1 MTHQQVARALPA
13 KAVTA
18 AASASPL
25 VKRRRWGETIIQM
38 VLWACGAISILTT
51 LGIIFMLG
59 QEALLFFRRD
69 EVSLWRFLSGWT
81 WQPQTLQFGIWPL
94 VNATLGASAIAMGL
108 ALPLGLLIAIY
119 LSEYASPRR
128 RSILKP
134 ILEILAGIPTVVYGY
149 FALTFVTPALR
160 RVLGFDVVEVFN
172 LASAGLVIGIL
183 VLPVVTSM
191 SEDALRAVPM
201 ALREAAFGLGA
212 TRFETS
218 VRVVAPAALS
228 GISAACIV
236 AMSRAVGE
244 TMIVAVA
251 AGAGPRNF
259 AHWGEALAG
268 LQALNP
274 FEAAETMTG
283 HIVRIS
289 GGDLSYESLDYDSLF
304 AIGLLLFLLTLA
316 LNIVSRGIVSKF
328 REQYD

>member
-1 MTHQQVARALPA
+1 MPA
-13 KAVTA
+13 KAVA
-18 AASASPL
+18 PVASSSPL
-25 VKRRRWGETIIQM
+25 VKRRRWSETIIHM

-69 EVSLWRFLSGWT
+69 EVSLWPFLSGWT

-94 VNATLGASAIAMGL
+94 INATLGASAIAMGL

-134 ILEILAGIPTVVYGY
+134 VLEILAGIPTVVYGY
-149 FALTFVTPALR
+149 FALTFVTPVLR
-160 RVLGFDVVEVFN
+160 RVLGFDMVEVFN

-183 VLPVVTSM
+183 VLPLVTSM

-228 GISAACIV
+228 GLSAACIV

-259 AHWGEALAG
+259 EHWGEALAG